1 MATGNNGPIRVL
13 IVDDHKVVRAG
24 LRSLLA
30 EFPRLQVVGEAAT
43 AREAVAEA
51 ARLKPEV
58 VVLDLHI
65 GSDSGIELCGRLK
78 ASAPGPRILVLT
90 QFSDAATIR
99 AALDAGADGYMLKD
113 SNEEALAAGIVSV
126 AQGDSVLHPVV
137 KRVLMGNG
145 RADGETVPR
154 GKFAQLNPQEQRAL
168 ALVAEGQTNKE
179 IADALGL
186 SEKTVRNLMTGV
198 MEKLGV
204 ERRAQAAAWYVRHAE
219 GNYP

>member
-24 LRSLLA
+24 LRLLLG
-30 EFPRLQVVGEAAT
+30 EFPRIKVVGEAAT
-43 AREAVAEA
+43 GKDALAEA

-58 VVLDLHI
+58 VLLDLRI
-65 GSDSGIELCGRLK
+65 GGDSGIEICGRLK
-78 ASAPGPRILVLT
+78 ASAQPPRVLVLT

-99 AALDAGADGYMLKD
+99 AALDAGVDGYLLRD

-126 AQGDSVLHPVV
+126 AQGDSVLHPAV

-145 RADGETVPR
+145 QKAGEAVAT
-154 GKFAQLNPQEQRAL
+154 GKLGQLSAQEQRAL
-168 ALVAEGQTNKE
+168 ALVADGQTNKE

-204 ERRAQAAAWYVRHAE
+204 QRRAQAAAWFARHAE
-219 GNYP
+219 GGDQ